1 LTPNWVHQFLRSN
14 AVYLGAY
21 FLLSLTA
28 WFLANEANAAASRWL
43 SNPASFGDFNMALR
57 QSHFFA
63 HLFVMGQ
70 EATILMFLSKYYP
83 HDLDKSSGLVRWII
97 QSTVIKTAALLLL
110 IKTALYYHAVFPF
123 YHVPKYVLISY
134 AAMPFIVISGIYER
148 FFLFMQSF
156 FTSFLP
162 RGIYQPVIF
171 MILLLSLPQSTPKD
185 PIYALYIYIFT
196 FVVASLVYTLHSY
209 FCGFK
214 FSPTPNYED
223 LSNWRKS
230 GLLYTLSTL
239 IIKGTPSMAIF
250 LLETYGTDEKAV
262 GFFAALATLNYG
274 FHLLTKPFD
283 SYLKPSIAKLYHSN
297 QIDTLQRKINR
308 INIIRWSIITA
319 LALIL
324 ILAGPLLLA
333 RYGPEFPMYYD
344 GLVIVACLSFFQYLG
359 QVAHEILNY
368 TGNQATLSKIM
379 VLQLIAIGIIGRIL
393 IPNYGIYGAI
403 WAQGIPCL
411 VSVLWSAFFLR
422 KATNLKLFFVF

>member
-1 LTPNWVHQFLRSN
+1 MISTLTPNWVHQFLRSN

-21 FLLSLTA
+21 FLLSLAA

-43 SNPASFGDFNMALR
+43 SNPASFGNFNMALR

-83 HDLDKSSGLVRWII
+83 HDLDKSSGLVHWII
-97 QSTVIKTAALLLL
+97 KSTVIKTAALLLL
-110 IKTALYYHAVFPF
+110 IKTALLSRCFSIYHI
-123 YHVPKYVLISY
+123 PKYVLISY

-171 MILLLSLPQSTPKD
+171 MGLLLSLPQSTPKD

-196 FVVASLVYTLHSY
+196 FVVASLVYVLHSY

-214 FSPTPNYED
+214 LNSTPNYED
-223 LSNWRKS
+223 QSDWKKS

-297 QIDTLQRKINR
+297 QIDILQRKINR
-308 INIIRWSIITA
+308 INIIRWSIITV

-324 ILAGPLLLA
+324 ISAGPLLLA
-333 RYGPEFPMYYD
+333 RYGQSSMYYN

-359 QVAHEILNY
+359 QIAHE
-368 TGNQATLSKIM
+368 M
-379 VLQLIAIGIIGRIL
+379 VLH
-393 IPNYGIYGAI
+393 
-403 WAQGIPCL
+403 W
-411 VSVLWSAFFLR
+411 
-422 KATNLKLFFVF
+422 